1 MAAALLAMVFWGAWF
16 PLSRLSVTE
25 SITPEDLAI
34 LRVGLPG
41 LLLLPVAL
49 RLGFK
54 AGKAGWW
61 GTAAMAGTIG
71 IPFALVLG
79 TGLLHAPAAHAAIF
93 IPGTFPAL
101 TALLGI
107 LLLRERAG
115 ALRLAG
121 VGLTV
126 AGVGLTALSALQDAP
141 PGGLGGYALFH
152 LGAWMW
158 AIYTVTARRAE
169 VSPLHAAAILST
181 VSTAAFLP
189 LFLLFGES
197 RLLEIPFGS
206 LAWQAFVHGI
216 LGGIVSIWLYSYAIG
231 VLGAGRTGVFAGL
244 VPGLGAL
251 FSALL
256 LGESLAW
263 PELAG
268 LAVVTAGIV
277 MVQAG
282 R

>member
-1 MAAALLAMVFWGAWF
+1 MALWGAWF

-25 SITPEDLAI
+25 SISPADLAI
-34 LRVGLPG
+34 LRVGVPAAV
-41 LLLLPVAL
+41 LLPVAL
-49 RLGFK
+49 RRGFK

-61 GTAAMAGTIG
+61 GTLAMAGTIG

-79 TGLLHAPAAHAAIF
+79 WGLTRAPAAHAAIF

-101 TALLGI
+101 TVLLGM
-107 LLLRERAG
+107 LVLGERAG
-115 ALRLAG
+115 GLRLAG
-121 VGLTV
+121 VGLTA
-126 AGVGLTALSALQDAP
+126 AGVGAAALSALGNAA
-141 PGGLGGYALFH
+141 PGGPAGYALFH

-158 AIYTVTARRAE
+158 AVYTITARRAE
-169 VSPLHAAAILST
+169 IAPLHAAAILST

-189 LFLLFGES
+189 FFFLFAES
-197 RLLEIPFGS
+197 RLLEIAPAA

-216 LGGIVSIWLYSYAIG
+216 LGGILSLWLYSYAIG
-231 VLGAGRTGVFAGL
+231 VLGAGRAGIFAGL

-268 LAVVTAGIV
+268 LAIVTAGIV
-277 MVQAG
+277 LVQAG